1 MSKNLATGIW
11 SKVRDPIVIGSTVIG
26 GLYGW
31 NRMENL
37 DNGGNEFVNSKAQ
50 LAATGAAVGFGS
62 GIGIRS
68 LVDKPTGIRFFDS
81 PFHE

>member
-31 NRMENL
+31 NRLDNL
-37 DNGGNEFVNSKAQ
+37 DNGGNEFVNSRGEMAAIG
-50 LAATGAAVGFGS
+50 AATGLIGSVGIRNIMNRPS
-62 GIGIRS
+62 GI
-68 LVDKPTGIRFFDS
+68 KFFDS